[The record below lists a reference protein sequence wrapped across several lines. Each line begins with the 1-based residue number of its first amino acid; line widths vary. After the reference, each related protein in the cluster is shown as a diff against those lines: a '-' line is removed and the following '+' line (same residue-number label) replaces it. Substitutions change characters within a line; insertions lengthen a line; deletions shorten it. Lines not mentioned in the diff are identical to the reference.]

1 MRIKYLSDLPDITY
15 REFFLWLLGLR
26 RRYRVS
32 GNSMLPQLKPGE
44 DVLID
49 RQAYKDKIPQ
59 PQDLVV
65 AFHPNKTELKIIK
78 RIATVSRDRGV
89 FLLGDNPLE
98 STDSRDFGVISLDAL
113 YGKVTSRFGSQRI
126 SENAKY

>member
-1 MRIKYLSDLPDITY
+1 MSSQLPDLTY
-15 REFFLWLLGLR
+15 WEFLLWLLRLR
-26 RRYRVS
+26 QRFRIS
-32 GNSMLPQLKPGE
+32 GNSMWPLLLPGE

-49 RQAYKDKIPQ
+49 RRAYKHKMPQ

-65 AFHPNKTELKIIK
+65 AFHPEQPELKIIK
-78 RIATVSRDRGV
+78 RIAIVNRDRGV

>member
-1 MRIKYLSDLPDITY
+1 MSDLPDITY

-26 RRYRVS
+26 KRFRVS
-32 GNSMLPQLKPGE
+32 GNSMLPLLKPGE

-49 RQAYKDKIPQ
+49 RQAYKGKIPQ
-59 PQDLVV
+59 PQDLIV
-65 AFHPNKTELKIIK
+65 AFHPNKPELKIIK
-78 RIATVSRDRGV
+78 RIAIVNRDCGV